1 MGTNLGATRPLAGAE
16 VQDYVG
22 MQNANQGSDGLHAF
36 SIYEGEVLATDYTT
50 RKMVVMINRTPVTDC
65 LYAAGICA
73 SLFGVAESNLPPI
86 GAHVVCLHT
95 PSATYVLGTQ
105 PKANDPTE
113 DYSNIITGATGYVQA
128 DEFPC
133 PPTDSNGGESKVVSG
148 YKASRDLLPGES
160 EQGNNIGSVLR
171 LLTNISHL
179 EGGLALVEACIAN
192 DMVRICNQY
201 FAHHNCGGDHL
212 IWNNG
217 RCNDELH
224 FTSYPHEA
232 CGMKKEKEAIAE
244 EVVDGVYAMK
254 GEDDPMDATGRW
266 RCSRYMGF
274 LGDILHFWVTHPT
287 EVVSTYAENAARA
300 GRFHTWVGQDGTLMV
315 QAAGDVCIDVNPHIV
330 VPEILHKWDNSA
342 WKPDEVMSKLDK
354 EYLKIWAS
362 GQRWGDLNASV
373 WQMRQYLKYLTLWH
387 SLERFRQV
395 AVDPHDKDKGLCN
408 IPLEKDAPLGNPA
421 ADEKDKEK
429 AGAKAE
435 EPAAAH
441 AILRMSPDGSI
452 SLMAMPQDPGG
463 TGISSVIMNNGSVQ
477 IVAPYNVE
485 IKAGGTFSVTAK
497 DVSIRALKLVEV
509 VSLCGALVTKAR
521 TAWKALCEK
530 GMVWLKGDRRKGD
543 TDSLNS
549 EMPLEFNE
557 YSVVIDASQGKTLVH
572 GYEGAV
578 LGSSGPHAPVRV
590 EALNGDSE
598 VSLYGHN
605 INTVAKNDIK
615 QKGRSFGSVTTL
627 TNLQAEDMK
636 LTDGVR
642 VTPALIDIL
651 PLIRCNAIY
660 CQSSFSV
667 GGYTGPEEH
676 VVRYDKEKLDRESL
690 KPTTKDDA
698 LDPLKKR
705 VADMKEEEYMEDYPK
720 LEFGGKYSVWQFY
733 KWESHTSISDPAALK
748 ADPWFDDAV
757 VLGKRQAGGKTFVWT
772 GASPIKATRT
782 SSSNAPWPGKFAR
795 MLTFRG
801 AAAKSIWEP
810 WDRDFKADDIKT
822 ASNMEPGPLIYIFN

>member
-1 MGTNLGATRPLAGAE
+1 MGTNMGATRPLAGTE

-22 MQNANQGSDGLHAF
+22 LQNSNQGSDGLHAF
-36 SIYEGEVLATDYTT
+36 NIYEGEVLAADYTT
-50 RKMVVMINRTPVTDC
+50 RKLVVMINRTPVADC
-65 LYAAGICA
+65 LYAAGMCA
-73 SLFGVAESNLPPI
+73 SLFGVSESNLPQVGTRVI
-86 GAHVVCLHT
+86 CMHT

-113 DYSNIITGATGYVQA
+113 DYSNIVTGDTGYVQA

-133 PPTDSNGGESKVVSG
+133 PLTDSEGGSSKVVSG

-160 EQGNNIGSVLR
+160 EQGNNIGAVLR
-171 LLTNISHL
+171 LLTNISHM
-179 EGGLALVEACIAN
+179 EGGLALVETCIAN
-192 DMVRICNQY
+192 DMLRMVSQY
-201 FAHHNCGGDHL
+201 FVHHNCGGDHF

-232 CGMKKEKEAIAE
+232 WGMKEEKEAVAE
-244 EVVDGVYAMK
+244 EVVDGVYKLK
-254 GEDDPMDATGRW
+254 GKDDPMDATGRW

-287 EVVSTYAENAARA
+287 EVVSTYAEGAARA

-330 VPEILHKWDNSA
+330 VPEILHKWDNPA
-342 WKPDEVMSKLDK
+342 WKPEETMSKLDS
-354 EYLKIWAS
+354 EYLKIWAP
-362 GQRWGDLNASV
+362 GQRWNDLNASV

-395 AVDPHDKDKGLCN
+395 AVDPHDSDKGLCN
-408 IPLEKDAPLGNPA
+408 IPIEKDAPMGNPA

-429 AGAKAE
+429 AGAKAA

-441 AILRMSPDGSI
+441 ALLRMSPDGSI
-452 SLMAMPQDPGG
+452 TMIAMPQNPAD
-463 TGISSVIMNNGSVQ
+463 TGICSVVMNNGSIQ
-477 IVAPYNVE
+477 LVAPHNVE

-530 GMVWLKGDRRKGD
+530 GLVWLKGDRKKSD
-543 TDSLNS
+543 EDKLDS

-557 YSVVIDASQGKTLVH
+557 YSVVIDAPQGKTLVH

-578 LGSSGPHAPVRV
+578 VGSSGPDAPVRL
-590 EALNGDSE
+590 EALNGKSE
-598 VSLYGHN
+598 VSLYGFN
-605 INTVAKNDIK
+605 INSVAKNEVK
-615 QKGRSFGSVTTL
+615 QKCISFGSVSKL
-627 TNLQAEDMK
+627 TNLQADDMK
-636 LTDGVR
+636 LTESVR
-642 VTPALIDIL
+642 ITPSIIDIL
-651 PLIRCNAIY
+651 PSVRCNAIY
-660 CQSSFSV
+660 CQSTFSV
-667 GGYTGPEEH
+667 GGYTGPDEN
-676 VVRYDKEKLDRESL
+676 VRVYDKEKLDKESL
-690 KPTTKDDA
+690 RPRTEDDA

-705 VADMKEEEYMEDYPK
+705 VEGMKEEEYMEDFPK
-720 LEFGGKYSVWQFY
+720 LEFGGKWSVWQFY
-733 KWESHTSISDPAALK
+733 KWEYHNSIADPESLK

-757 VLGKRQAGGKTFVWT
+757 ILNKRPSSSKLFTWSNSA
-772 GASPIKATRT
+772 PIKATRT
-782 SSSNAPWPGKFAR
+782 STSNAPWPGKFAR
-795 MLTFRG
+795 MLTFMG
-801 AAAKSIWEP
+801 SANKSLWEP
-810 WDRDFKADDIKT
+810 WDRDFTSNDIKT
-822 ASNMEPGPLIYIFN
+822 AGNMETKTLTYIFN